1 MDVLND
7 MFIEKCEQNVSKK
20 QNSNVVSLL
29 DRLPKNGIKKES

>member
-20 QNSNVVSLL
+20 QNSNVVYLL
-29 DRLPKNGIKKES
+29 DRLPKKGIKKES